1 MSAPA
6 SAVAS
11 VAAEAPGGAFV
22 RAELVGPQIPPA
34 GAGRDRRREGRAVA
48 IVVLVAL
55 VALYVWR
62 TDPDIFARYAPR
74 MAWGLV
80 TTVQLVVAS
89 VALGLLLA
97 LPLAAGRASKNWLV
111 GAPAYA
117 YSYFFRGT
125 PLLAQVF
132 LVYYGA
138 GEFRAQL
145 EGVNLWWAF
154 RDPFWCALIVF
165 TLNTA
170 AYQCEIIRGAVA
182 AVDKGQWEGA
192 AALGLRRG
200 RTLRHIVLPQAAI
213 TALRP
218 LGNEIIF
225 VVKGSAIAS
234 VITVYDLMGETRLAF
249 SRTYDFQVYIWAAI
263 AYLVVV
269 EVLRRVW
276 DLLEKR
282 LTAHQVR

>member
-1 MSAPA
+1 MRP
-6 SAVAS
+6 
-11 VAAEAPGGAFV
+11 FV
-22 RAELVGPQIPPA
+22 RGDLLGAQVAPP
-34 GAGRDRRREGRAVA
+34 GLGRDRRREIRIAGAV
-48 IVVLVAL
+48 LLLAL
-55 VALYVWR
+55 AGLYVAN
-62 TDPDIFARYAPR
+62 TDPEIFARYAPR
-74 MAWGLV
+74 MAGGLV

-89 VALGLLLA
+89 VVAGFLLA
-97 LPLAAGRASKNWLV
+97 LPLAAGRSSRNPVLGV
-111 GAPAYA
+111 PAYA

-138 GEFRAQL
+138 GEFRSEL
-145 EGVNLWWAF
+145 EAVNLWWAF
-154 RDPFWCALIVF
+154 RDPFWCALVVF

-182 AVDKGQWEGA
+182 AVGRGQWEGA
-192 AALGLRRG
+192 RALGLHRAAI
-200 RTLRHIVLPQAAI
+200 LRHVVLPQAAI

-218 LGNEIIF
+218 LGNEIVF

-249 SRTYDFQVYIWAAI
+249 SRTYDFQVYIWAAL

-282 LTAHQVR
+282 LTRHQVR

>member
-1 MSAPA
+1 MSTLSPA
-6 SAVAS
+6 LDAREDATR
-11 VAAEAPGGAFV
+11 PFV
-22 RAELVGPQIPPA
+22 RGDLLPSEGAPP
-34 GAGRDRRREGRAVA
+34 GVGRDWRREVRLATGLALLGLAV
-48 IVVLVAL
+48 
-55 VALYVWR
+55 LYVYR
-62 TDPDIFARYAPR
+62 TDPEIFARYAPR
-74 MAWGLV
+74 MAWGLA

-89 VALGLLLA
+89 VVCGFLLA
-97 LPLAAGRASKNWLV
+97 LPLAVARGSRNALV

-138 GEFRAQL
+138 GEFRDEL
-145 EGVNLWWAF
+145 EAVNLWWAF

-192 AALGLRRG
+192 RALGLRRG
-200 RTLRHIVLPQAAI
+200 SILRHVVLPQAAV

-218 LGNEIIF
+218 LGNEIVF

-269 EVLRRVW
+269 EVLRRAW
-276 DLLEKR
+276 DLLELR
-282 LTAHQVR
+282 LTAHQKR

>member
-1 MSAPA
+1 MSG
-6 SAVAS
+6 
-11 VAAEAPGGAFV
+11 EALVLGEAGRPFV
-22 RAELVGPQIPPA
+22 RGDLIASRPPPP
-34 GAGRDRRREGRAVA
+34 GAGRDFSREGRIAAA
-48 IVVLVAL
+48 IVLAAL
-55 VALYVWR
+55 AALYVWG
-62 TDPDIFARYAPR
+62 TDPEIFARYAPR

-89 VALGLLLA
+89 VLCGFLLA
-97 LPLAAGRASKNWLV
+97 LPLAMGRASRNALV

-138 GEFRAQL
+138 GEFRPQL
-145 EGVNLWWAF
+145 EAVGLWWAF

-192 AALGLRRG
+192 RALGLRRG
-200 RTLRHIVLPQAAI
+200 RTLRHVVLPQAAI

-269 EVLRRVW
+269 EVLRRAW
-276 DLLEKR
+276 DLLELR
-282 LTAHQVR
+282 LTAHQKR